1 MINRYID
8 HTLLKP
14 LATKERIVQ
23 LCEEAMQYEFATVC
37 IPSCYIGVARDI
49 LHDSE
54 VKVCTVISF
63 PLGYSSTSAK
73 SAETK
78 AAVEEGAE
86 EIDMV
91 MNQSW
96 LKSGE
101 FDQVHQDINS
111 VKIACRHLTLK
122 VILETAHLTDEEIIK
137 ASGIAEDAG
146 ADYVKT
152 STGFGDGG
160 ASFHAVELMKKS
172 ISSNVKI
179 KASGGIKDFATAKKY
194 IDMGVSRIGASSGVD
209 IVKQEK
215 QDQ

>member
-1 MINRYID
+1 MINKYID

-14 LATKERIVQ
+14 LATKKQMVQ

-37 IPSCYIGVARDI
+37 IPSCYIGIARDI
-49 LHDSE
+49 LHDSD
-54 VKVCTVISF
+54 VKVCTVIGF
-63 PLGYSSTSAK
+63 PLGYDSTSAK
-73 SAETK
+73 SAATK

-96 LKSGE
+96 LKSGA

-111 VKIACRHLTLK
+111 VKIACHHSTLK
-122 VILETAHLTDEEIIK
+122 VILETAHLTDAEITK
-137 ASGIAEDAG
+137 AAEIAEDAG

-160 ASFHAVELMKKS
+160 ASFHAVELMKRS

-209 IVKQEK
+209 IVQQEK
-215 QDQ
+215 ENK